1 MAIFHNYTA
10 FCFQIS
16 CMICFIWTAGIIL
29 SVMPLSGISSY
40 VSESYLLV
48 CEFNT
53 WSKDSVDRGYIYFLI
68 LTAWFMP
75 VCIIFYCYTKVIWM
89 KFSWEKSLEKSRI
102 FFQIFLYTSGTRSS
116 VKNLQ
121 NTNVTYC
128 HRSSPASRNPF
139 KDVLNSDI
147 FMVERK
153 LAMRLLTIVIIWLLG
168 WTPFAIVALIQLLG
182 YGHHVSKYVS
192 LMCMIVCKSSSV
204 INAYTYGMR

>member
-1 MAIFHNYTA
+1 MVYARLYHFLLLHQGNLDEIFLGKITWK
-10 FCFQIS
+10 IS
-16 CMICFIWTAGIIL
+16 
-29 SVMPLSGISSY
+29 Y
-40 VSESYLLV
+40 
-48 CEFNT
+48 
-53 WSKDSVDRGYIYFLI
+53 
-68 LTAWFMP
+68 
-75 VCIIFYCYTKVIWM
+75 
-89 KFSWEKSLEKSRI
+89 

>member
-89 KFSWEKSLEKSRI
+89 KFTCEKSLEKSLI
-102 FFQIFLYTSGTRSS
+102 FSDFSIHLRNKIISEKPPKYKCYLLSPKQSCLPQSFQRRTQLRYIYGGKKISHETTDYRHHLAFGMDTLCYCS
-116 VKNLQ
+116 
-121 NTNVTYC
+121 TNST
-128 HRSSPASRNPF
+128 
-139 KDVLNSDI
+139 
-147 FMVERK
+147 
-153 LAMRLLTIVIIWLLG
+153 LG
-168 WTPFAIVALIQLLG
+168 IRTPCQ
-182 YGHHVSKYVS
+182 
-192 LMCMIVCKSSSV
+192 
-204 INAYTYGMR
+204 

>member
-1 MAIFHNYTA
+1 MGTKLYLTFLYGRNEKTSGEIFYYCLDTQRYPRGILKEKSVAIFHNYTA

-89 KFSWEKSLEKSRI
+89 KFSWEKSLEKSLI
-102 FFQIFLYTSGTRSS
+102 FFRFFYTPPEQDHQWKTSKIQMLPIVTEAVLPPAILSKTYSTQIYLWW
-116 VKNLQ
+116 KEN
-121 NTNVTYC
+121 
-128 HRSSPASRNPF
+128 
-139 KDVLNSDI
+139 
-147 FMVERK
+147 
-153 LAMRLLTIVIIWLLG
+153 
-168 WTPFAIVALIQLLG
+168 
-182 YGHHVSKYVS
+182 
-192 LMCMIVCKSSSV
+192 
-204 INAYTYGMR
+204 